1 MGPGVF
7 NLPFVMSVV
16 GFEVGLILHVI
27 VALTTV
33 VSMKNLLECA
43 EIR

>member
-16 GFEVGLILHVI
+16 GWALGLILHV
-27 VALTTV
+27 VVGLTTL